1 VTDIVSTD
9 EAAEP
14 ESPPESPPG
23 PARRLGVV
31 VAELRGVEVFF
42 PTVDEYHDLV
52 VALRDEG
59 FLMCVDVCGVDY
71 LTHPGRSLPDGVQGE
86 RLELVVGLIDH
97 AGPRRAR
104 IRVQVPASDPVVPT
118 IYDIHPGADA
128 MERETFD
135 MFGIVFDGHPDLSR
149 ILMPEEWI
157 GHPLRKDHATGKIPV
172 QFKAPGG
179 EGAGR

>member
-1 VTDIVSTD
+1 MTDTAAPDEVAETD
-9 EAAEP
+9 A
-14 ESPPESPPG
+14 PPEPP
-23 PARRLGVV
+23 RRLGAV
-31 VAELRGVEVFF
+31 VADLHGVEVLF
-42 PTVDEYHDLV
+42 PTVDGYHDLV
-52 VALRDEG
+52 AALRDEG
-59 FLMCVDVCGVDY
+59 FVMCIDVCGVDY
-71 LTHPGRSLPDGVQGE
+71 LTNPGRSLPDGVTAE
-86 RLELVVGLIDH
+86 RFEVVVNLIDH
-97 AGPRRAR
+97 GVPRRAR
-104 IRVQVPASDPVVPT
+104 IRVQVPAAEPVVPT

-157 GHPLRKDHATGKIPV
+157 GYPLRKDHAQGKIPV